1 MFLCLTHDAPTVMTG
16 LRRVDPLAVR
26 FIRQNQTGNGQ
37 RATTGISE
45 AEQRRKQYQAGVEVT
60 GTGSEFQGRAVRG
73 QTQGNR
79 IRGNAQNVSRGK
91 TRLRNVCREVCCL
104 YVGE

>member
-1 MFLCLTHDAPTVMTG
+1 MCQWDLFVCECATVMTG

-26 FIRQNQTGNGQ
+26 FIRQRQNQTGNGQ
-37 RATTGISE
+37 RTTTGISE

-60 GTGSEFQGRAVRG
+60 GTGSEFQGQAVRG

-79 IRGNAQNVSRGK
+79 IQGK
-91 TRLRNVCREVCCL
+91 RSEMSARARTRLR
-104 YVGE
+104 GECI